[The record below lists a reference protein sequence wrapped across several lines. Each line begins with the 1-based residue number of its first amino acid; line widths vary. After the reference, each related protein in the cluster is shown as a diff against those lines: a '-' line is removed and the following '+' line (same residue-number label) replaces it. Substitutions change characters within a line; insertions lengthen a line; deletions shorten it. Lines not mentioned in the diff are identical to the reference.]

1 LNTESPFHEPLYQ
14 RIFELALPSL
24 QTRENERH
32 TRVSYAFA
40 ERLLLGEGG
49 DPNIVVPAILLHDIG
64 WIRVPEH
71 LQLLAFGPHMSRP
84 ELRDV
89 HEREGAE
96 MAKAILA
103 DIGYRADQVELI
115 ARIISRHDS
124 RLDAECLE
132 EAVVKDADKLYR
144 YSPEGFSVW
153 AARFGLPEAEY
164 LSALES
170 RIERWFLTTTGRRV
184 AHAEAL
190 ARRGE
195 IGTSAT
201 ECLGPGL

>member
-1 LNTESPFHEPLYQ
+1 MNAQSPFHEPLDQ

-32 TRVSYAFA
+32 TKVSYAFA
-40 ERLLLGEGG
+40 QRLLLDEGG
-49 DPNIVVPAILLHDIG
+49 DRNIVVPAILLHDVG

-71 LQLLAFGPHMSRP
+71 LQLFAFGPHVSRP

-96 MAKAILA
+96 MARAILA
-103 DIGYRADQVELI
+103 DIGYPADQVELI

-124 RLDAECLE
+124 GLDAECLE

-144 YSPEGFSVW
+144 YSREGFSVW
-153 AARFGLPEAEY
+153 AAHFGLPEAKY
-164 LSALES
+164 LAELER
-170 RIERWFLTTTGRRV
+170 RIERWFLTATGRSI
-184 AHAEAL
+184 AQAEAL
-190 ARRGE
+190 ARRSE
-195 IGTSAT
+195 IAT
-201 ECLGPGL
+201 NASK